1 MNPVRLTLIVTGHGE
16 KEAVPILIRRIATEI
31 NPSLVVDIPEI
42 LRESESSLR
51 QAGGLERHVERAAQ
65 RLDGPGGVLVLLD
78 CDWENG
84 CPARDGPAL
93 LARAQQTRPDKL
105 IAVVLAKQE
114 YEAWFLAAAESLA
127 GKRGLPVDLTAPDD
141 PETIRG
147 AKEWLRSRMPANRAY
162 SETIDQ
168 PKLTAALDLEMARR
182 ADSFDKFY
190 RDLSSMLYTLA
201 LECGH
206 PNA

>member
-16 KEAVPILIRRIATEI
+16 IEAVPILIRRIAAET
-31 NPSLVVDIPEI
+31 NPSLAVDIPGI
-42 LRESESSLR
+42 LRVPESSLR
-51 QAGGLERHVERAAQ
+51 QAGQLERHVERAADLLQ
-65 RLDGPGGVLVLLD
+65 GSGGVLILLD
-78 CDWENG
+78 CDWEGG
-84 CPARDGPAL
+84 CPAQEGPAL
-93 LARAQQTRPDKL
+93 LARARLKRPDKL

-127 GKRGLPVDLTAPDD
+127 GRRGLPVNLTAPAD

-168 PKLTAALDLEMARR
+168 P
-182 ADSFDKFY
+182 S
-190 RDLSSMLYTLA
+190 
-201 LECGH
+201 
-206 PNA
+206 

>member
-16 KEAVPILIRRIATEI
+16 IEAVPILIRRIAAET
-31 NPSLVVDIPEI
+31 NPSLAVDIPGI
-42 LRESESSLR
+42 LRVPESSLR
-51 QAGGLERHVERAAQ
+51 QAGQLERHVERAAELLQ
-65 RLDGPGGVLVLLD
+65 GSGGVLILLD
-78 CDWENG
+78 CDWEGG
-84 CPARDGPAL
+84 CPAQEGPAL
-93 LARAQQTRPDKL
+93 LARARLKRPDKL

-127 GKRGLPVDLTAPDD
+127 GRRGLPINLTAPAD

-190 RDLSSMLYTLA
+190 RDISSILHTLA
-201 LECGH
+201 SECGH